1 MTALSVADDQLRAF
15 FERWNRLEEEKTAIS
30 EDLKALFAEAKGA
43 GFDTKAMR
51 VVFRERTADDS
62 AKLKADELDAI
73 CDLYRA
79 SLGRA
84 RPANAPAR
92 TRENI
97 EEFRPAEAGKGETVL
112 MQEPRVEGEGQA
124 GAGEHGRVEGSQA
137 RLPSDRAEN
146 KPNASAVIAGE
157 PIPPS
162 PQPSSQ
168 ATAKADDAPSLAA
181 SSADNFEPPAFL
193 RERPKPV
200 LRPNCLK
207 PDNCGSYGAKH
218 CGSCERAARE
228 SEAA

>member
-1 MTALSVADDQLRAF
+1 MTALSVADDQLRSF

-30 EDLKALFAEAKGA
+30 EDLKALFAEAKGV

-51 VVFRERTADDS
+51 VVFRERAADDS
-62 AKLKADELDAI
+62 AKLEAAELDQI

-97 EEFRPAEAGKGETVL
+97 EEFASKNIPDPHASEAADGQPSIPSDPA
-112 MQEPRVEGEGQA
+112 A
-124 GAGEHGRVEGSQA
+124 GAKSDGCKPSSVGAGVTSDGHSREGSQA
-137 RLPSDRAEN
+137 
-146 KPNASAVIAGE
+146 VT
-157 PIPPS
+157 IPPS
-162 PQPSSQ
+162 SEPSSQ

-200 LRPNCLK
+200 LRPHCLK

-218 CGSCERAARE
+218 CGTCERAARE

>member
-1 MTALSVADDQLRAF
+1 MSALSVADDQLRSF

-30 EDLKALFAEAKGA
+30 EDLKALFAEAKGV

-51 VVFRERTADDS
+51 VVFRERAADDS
-62 AKLKADELDAI
+62 AKLEAAELDQI

-84 RPANAPAR
+84 RPASAPAR

-97 EEFRPAEAGKGETVL
+97 EEFRPVKGQADTVL
-112 MQEPRVEGEGQA
+112 MQEPRVDGEGQA
-124 GAGEHGRVEGSQA
+124 GAGEHGRVEGSQT

-146 KPNASAVIAGE
+146 KPNASAVIAGV
-157 PIPPS
+157 PNPPS
-162 PQPSSQ
+162 TEPTSSQ
-168 ATAKADDAPSLAA
+168 ASAKADDAHPLAA

-193 RERPKPV
+193 RERAYV
-200 LRPNCLK
+200 LRPHCLR

>member
-1 MTALSVADDQLRAF
+1 MTALSVADDQLRSF

-51 VVFRERTADDS
+51 VVFRERAADDS
-62 AKLKADELDAI
+62 AKLEAAELDQI

-97 EEFRPAEAGKGETVL
+97 EEFRVDGGANIVTKHHEIQGSG
-112 MQEPRVEGEGQA
+112 
-124 GAGEHGRVEGSQA
+124 GAGRGA
-137 RLPSDRAEN
+137 LF
-146 KPNASAVIAGE
+146 SAPAKSAPGE
-157 PIPPS
+157 ILAPIPPS
-162 PQPSSQ
+162 PEPTPSQ
-168 ATAKADDAPSLAA
+168 ATAKADDAHPHAA
-181 SSADNFEPPAFL
+181 SSADPFEPPAFL

>member
-1 MTALSVADDQLRAF
+1 MTALPVADDQLRSF

-62 AKLKADELDAI
+62 AKLRADELDQI

-92 TRENI
+92 ARENI
-97 EEFRPAEAGKGETVL
+97 EEFRPAEAGQGETVL
-112 MQEPRVEGEGQA
+112 VQEPRVEGEGQA
-124 GAGEHGRVEGSQA
+124 GAEEHGRVDGSQT

-146 KPNASAVIAGE
+146 KPNASAVIAGV
-157 PIPPS
+157 PNPPS
-162 PQPSSQ
+162 TEPTSSQ
-168 ATAKADDAPSLAA
+168 ASAKADDAHPLAA

-193 RERPKPV
+193 RERAYV

>member
-1 MTALSVADDQLRAF
+1 MTALSVADDQLRSF

-30 EDLKALFAEAKGA
+30 EDLKALFAEAKGV

-62 AKLKADELDAI
+62 AKLEAAELDQI

-84 RPANAPAR
+84 RPASAPAR

-97 EEFRPAEAGKGETVL
+97 EEFPSKQDGEAASRRAHNSEN
-112 MQEPRVEGEGQA
+112 A
-124 GAGEHGRVEGSQA
+124 GASPA
-137 RLPSDRAEN
+137 PATS
-146 KPNASAVIAGE
+146 S
-157 PIPPS
+157 PS
-162 PQPSSQ
+162 PEPTPSQ

-193 RERPKPV
+193 RDRPKPV
-200 LRPNCLK
+200 LRPHCLK